1 MKNIRYF
8 LIYISLLVVL
18 QMLYFS
24 IYNIP
29 IYKIYCELNNYYL
42 NSQNLYDQINYKYY
56 IYLELKNSSY
66 DNHFIK
72 SENSIDSR
80 TLVSGATKYIN
91 DDISEPY
98 LREEVSK
105 NAEGYNTENII
116 YNIDRYYSFRGQTN
130 TSGYNTE
137 NTISLLSLKGETNLY
152 IVVFKAATTNVNLV
166 EFITLQNSMYIAPSE
181 TYLVFF
187 RIYNPTDYIIKGI
200 SIYFIS
206 PNTVSVYVLK
216 IQCFCFD
223 ELLLYGFESVDL
235 PILFYISSEIISLNL
250 KIVAYVQIH
259 ITYLFILNNF

>member
-56 IYLELKNSSY
+56 IYLELFSNSYES
-66 DNHFIK
+66 
-72 SENSIDSR
+72 SIFNNDSK
-80 TLVSGATKYIN
+80 TLIGEATKYLDDNIN
-91 DDISEPY
+91 SLDILKNSED
-98 LREEVSK
+98 V
-105 NAEGYNTENII
+105 I
-116 YNIDRYYSFRGQTN
+116 YNIDKNYSFRGL
-130 TSGYNTE
+130 TSAE
-137 NTISLLSLKGETNLY
+137 NKISLLSVDSLKGETNLY

-250 KIVAYVQIH
+250 KIIAYVQIH

>member
-56 IYLELKNSSY
+56 IYVELKNSSY
-66 DNHFIK
+66 DTYGG
-72 SENSIDSR
+72 SETYSK
-80 TLVSGATKYIN
+80 TLVSEATKYI
-91 DDISEPY
+91 S
-98 LREEVSK
+98 EEVYSIK
-105 NAEGYNTENII
+105 ENLYNTEYGTKESNLI
-116 YNIDRYYSFRGQTN
+116 YSIDRYYSFRGQ
-130 TSGYNTE
+130 SNTE
-137 NTISLLSLKGETNLY
+137 NKMSLLSLKGETNLY

-206 PNTVSVYVLK
+206 PNTVSVYILK

>member
-56 IYLELKNSSY
+56 IYVELNNSSY
-66 DNHFIK
+66 DT
-72 SENSIDSR
+72 SGDSGSR
-80 TLVSGATKYIN
+80 TLVNEAAKYIN
-91 DDISEPY
+91 EEISY
-98 LREEVSK
+98 LNIERNIEE
-105 NAEGYNTENII
+105 ENNFI
-116 YNIDRYYSFRGQTN
+116 YSIDRYYSFRGQGN
-130 TSGYNTE
+130 AE
-137 NTISLLSLKGETNLY
+137 NNISLISLKGETNLY

-206 PNTVSVYVLK
+206 PNTVSVYILK

>member
-56 IYLELKNSSY
+56 IYLELFSNSYES
-66 DNHFIK
+66 
-72 SENSIDSR
+72 SIFNNDSK
-80 TLVSGATKYIN
+80 TLIGGATKYL
-91 DDISEPY
+91 DDNMNSLDILKKSED
-98 LREEVSK
+98 V
-105 NAEGYNTENII
+105 I
-116 YNIDRYYSFRGQTN
+116 YNIDKNYSFRGL
-130 TSGYNTE
+130 TSAE
-137 NTISLLSLKGETNLY
+137 NKISLLSVDSLKGETNLY

-250 KIVAYVQIH
+250 KIIAYVQIH

>member
-56 IYLELKNSSY
+56 IYVELNNSSY
-66 DNHFIK
+66 DTY
-72 SENSIDSR
+72 SNSIDTCSK
-80 TLVSGATKYIN
+80 TLVSEAAG
-91 DDISEPY
+91 Y
-98 LREEVSK
+98 LNEEVSYLSL
-105 NAEGYNTENII
+105 ERNIYEESNLI
-116 YNIDRYYSFRGQTN
+116 YNIDRYYSFRGQSN
-130 TSGYNTE
+130 AE
-137 NTISLLSLKGETNLY
+137 NNISLLSIDTLKGETNLY
-152 IVVFKAATTNVNLV
+152 VVVFKAATTNVNLV

>member
-56 IYLELKNSSY
+56 IYVELNNSSY
-66 DNHFIK
+66 DT
-72 SENSIDSR
+72 SENSTFITLKSSGSR
-80 TLVSGATKYIN
+80 TLVNEAAKYIN
-91 DDISEPY
+91 EEISY
-98 LREEVSK
+98 LNIERNIEE
-105 NAEGYNTENII
+105 ENNFI
-116 YNIDRYYSFRGQTN
+116 YSIDRYYSFRGQGN
-130 TSGYNTE
+130 ASNAM
-137 NTISLLSLKGETNLY
+137 NNISLLNIDSLKGETNLY

-206 PNTVSVYVLK
+206 PNTVSVYILK